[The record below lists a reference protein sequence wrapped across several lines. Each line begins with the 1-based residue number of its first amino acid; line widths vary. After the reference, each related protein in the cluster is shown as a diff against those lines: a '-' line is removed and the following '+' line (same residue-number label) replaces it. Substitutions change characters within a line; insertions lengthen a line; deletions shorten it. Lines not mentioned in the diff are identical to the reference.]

1 MLIVGGNQSAGGYNI
16 DNSLR
21 FDDGSSDYLS
31 RTPASVS
38 NRRTW
43 TWSGWVKKSGVSVG
57 QTLFGVRTG
66 ATTRTVLRFVN
77 NDTLDWIDDDINFRI
92 TTTNL
97 YRDPS
102 AWYHVVAAMDTTQ
115 ATSTNRLKLYVN
127 GEQVTSFSTATY
139 PSQNYEAEV
148 NNTLLH
154 AIGRE
159 GSSSNDYFDGY
170 MAEVCLIDGQQLD
183 PTSFGEF
190 DSDSPTIWKPIDVS
204 GLTFGTNGFYLPFE
218 NSGALGQDDSGN
230 GNNFTVNNLTSID
243 QSTDTPTNNFC
254 TLNPL
259 DATSSTTNIFSEGNT
274 QMIGNNT
281 TNRRYGS
288 TFAVNKGKWYF
299 EFKQGGSVSSGGAC
313 VGIFDIDA
321 TNTQS
326 TTFFGL
332 DSNALQIQL
341 QSGAGN
347 VRIYNGS
354 FTTDNYGA
362 SASIGDII
370 MVALDMDNYFM
381 YVGQNG
387 TWLNSGVPTSG
398 ASGTGNIN
406 NAGGNVNYSLSGKTF
421 MFGGG
426 VQNTDFQ
433 QWNFG
438 NPSFTIS
445 SGNSDGNGYGNFEYS
460 VPSGYYAL
468 NTKNLAEFG

>member
-190 DSDSPTIWKPIDVS
+190 DEDSGIWKPIPYTGS
-204 GLTFGTNGFYLPFE
+204 YGTNGFFLEFQ
-218 NSGALGQDDSGN
+218 NSAALGTDSSGN
-230 GNNFTVNNLTSID
+230 GNNFTVNNLTSVD
-243 QSTDTPTNNFC
+243 QSTDTSTNNFC
-254 TLNPL
+254 TANPL
-259 DATSSTTNIFSEGNT
+259 SKSSSITTANGNLSITMPSSTFQSAMATI
-274 QMIGNNT
+274 
-281 TNRRYGS
+281 
-288 TFAVNKGKWYF
+288 AVDQGKWYW
-299 EFKQGGSVSSGGAC
+299 EQKVSSL
-313 VGIFDIDA
+313 GIINCGVTKSKQDGTTHSSVDA
-321 TNTQS
+321 GRVMYSSNGNIYDEGFANSPIATG
-326 TTFFGL
+326 TTFTTNDIIGIALNL
-332 DSNALQIQL
+332 DAGTIGFYKNGSLIYTYSNAGL
-341 QSGAGN
+341 
-347 VRIYNGS
+347 
-354 FTTDNYGA
+354 TTNEMTPAWGLY
-362 SASIGDII
+362 SA
-370 MVALDMDNYFM
+370 
-381 YVGQNG
+381 
-387 TWLNSGVPTSG
+387 TWDL
-398 ASGTGNIN
+398 
-406 NAGGNVNYSLSGKTF
+406 
-421 MFGGG
+421 
-426 VQNTDFQ
+426 
-433 QWNFG
+433 NFG
-438 NPSFTIS
+438 SPPFTIS
-445 SGNSDGNGYGNFEYS
+445 SGNSDADGYGNFEYA

-468 NTKNLAEFG
+468 CTKNLAEFG

>member
-1 MLIVGGNQSAGGYNI
+1 VLIVGGNQSAGGYNI

-66 ATTRTVLRFVN
+66 TTTRTVLRFVN

-139 PSQNYEAEV
+139 PSQNYEAVV

-190 DSDSPTIWKPIDVS
+190 DEDSGIWKPIPYTGS
-204 GLTFGTNGFYLPFE
+204 YGTNGFFLEFQ
-218 NSGALGQDDSGN
+218 NSAALGTDSSGN
-230 GNNFTVNNLTSID
+230 GNNFTVNNLTSVD
-243 QSTDTPTNNFC
+243 QSTDTSTNNFC
-254 TLNPL
+254 TANPL
-259 DATSSTTNIFSEGNT
+259 SKSSSITTANGNLSITMPSSTFQSAMATI
-274 QMIGNNT
+274 
-281 TNRRYGS
+281 
-288 TFAVNKGKWYF
+288 AVDQGKWYW
-299 EFKQGGSVSSGGAC
+299 EQKVSSL
-313 VGIFDIDA
+313 GIINCGVTKSKQDGTTHSSVDA
-321 TNTQS
+321 GRVMYSSNGNIYDEGFANSPIATG
-326 TTFFGL
+326 TTFTTNDIIGIALNL
-332 DSNALQIQL
+332 DAGTIGFYKNGSLIYTYSNAGL
-341 QSGAGN
+341 
-347 VRIYNGS
+347 
-354 FTTDNYGA
+354 TTNEMTPAWGLY
-362 SASIGDII
+362 SA
-370 MVALDMDNYFM
+370 
-381 YVGQNG
+381 
-387 TWLNSGVPTSG
+387 TWDL
-398 ASGTGNIN
+398 
-406 NAGGNVNYSLSGKTF
+406 
-421 MFGGG
+421 
-426 VQNTDFQ
+426 
-433 QWNFG
+433 NFG
-438 NPSFTIS
+438 SPPFTIS
-445 SGNSDGNGYGNFEYS
+445 SGNSDADGYGNFEYA

-468 NTKNLAEFG
+468 CTKNLAEYG

>member
-1 MLIVGGNQSAGGYNI
+1 VLIVGGNQSAGGYNI

-66 ATTRTVLRFVN
+66 TTTRTVIRFVN

-139 PSQNYEAEV
+139 PSQNYEAVV

-190 DSDSPTIWKPIDVS
+190 DEDSGIWKPIPYTGS
-204 GLTFGTNGFYLPFE
+204 YGTNGFFLEFQ
-218 NSGALGQDDSGN
+218 NSAALGTDSSGN
-230 GNNFTVNNLTSID
+230 GNNFTVNNLTSVD
-243 QSTDTPTNNFC
+243 QSTDTSTNNFC
-254 TLNPL
+254 TANPL
-259 DATSSTTNIFSEGNT
+259 SKSSSITTANGNLSITMPSSTFQSAMATI
-274 QMIGNNT
+274 
-281 TNRRYGS
+281 
-288 TFAVNKGKWYF
+288 AVDQGKWYW
-299 EFKQGGSVSSGGAC
+299 EQKVSSL
-313 VGIFDIDA
+313 GIINCGVTKSKQDGTTHSSVDA
-321 TNTQS
+321 GRVMYSSNGNIYDEGFANSPIATG
-326 TTFFGL
+326 TTFTTNDIIGIALNL
-332 DSNALQIQL
+332 DAGTIGFYKNGSLIYTYSNAGL
-341 QSGAGN
+341 
-347 VRIYNGS
+347 
-354 FTTDNYGA
+354 TTNEMTPAWGLY
-362 SASIGDII
+362 SA
-370 MVALDMDNYFM
+370 
-381 YVGQNG
+381 
-387 TWLNSGVPTSG
+387 TWDL
-398 ASGTGNIN
+398 
-406 NAGGNVNYSLSGKTF
+406 
-421 MFGGG
+421 
-426 VQNTDFQ
+426 
-433 QWNFG
+433 NFG
-438 NPSFTIS
+438 SPPFTIS
-445 SGNSDGNGYGNFEYS
+445 SGNSDADGYGNFEYA

-468 NTKNLAEFG
+468 CTKNLAEYG

>member
-66 ATTRTVLRFVN
+66 TTTRTVLRFVN

-190 DSDSPTIWKPIDVS
+190 DEDSGIWKPIPYTGS
-204 GLTFGTNGFYLPFE
+204 YGTNGFFLEFQ
-218 NSGALGQDDSGN
+218 NSAALGTDSSGN
-230 GNNFTVNNLTSID
+230 GNNFTVNNLTSVD
-243 QSTDTPTNNFC
+243 QSTDTSTNNFC
-254 TLNPL
+254 TANPL
-259 DATSSTTNIFSEGNT
+259 SKSSSITTANGNLSITMPSSTFQSAMATI
-274 QMIGNNT
+274 
-281 TNRRYGS
+281 
-288 TFAVNKGKWYF
+288 AVDQGKWYW
-299 EFKQGGSVSSGGAC
+299 EQKVSSL
-313 VGIFDIDA
+313 GIINCGVTKSKQDGTTHSSVDA
-321 TNTQS
+321 GRVMYSSNGNIYDEGFANSPIATG
-326 TTFFGL
+326 TTFTTNNIIGIALNL
-332 DSNALQIQL
+332 DAGTIGFYKNGSLIYTYSNAGL
-341 QSGAGN
+341 
-347 VRIYNGS
+347 
-354 FTTDNYGA
+354 TTNEMTPAWGLY
-362 SASIGDII
+362 SA
-370 MVALDMDNYFM
+370 
-381 YVGQNG
+381 
-387 TWLNSGVPTSG
+387 TWDL
-398 ASGTGNIN
+398 
-406 NAGGNVNYSLSGKTF
+406 
-421 MFGGG
+421 
-426 VQNTDFQ
+426 
-433 QWNFG
+433 NFG
-438 NPSFTIS
+438 SPPFTIS
-445 SGNSDGNGYGNFEYS
+445 SGNSDADGYGNFEYA

-468 NTKNLAEFG
+468 CTKNLAEYG